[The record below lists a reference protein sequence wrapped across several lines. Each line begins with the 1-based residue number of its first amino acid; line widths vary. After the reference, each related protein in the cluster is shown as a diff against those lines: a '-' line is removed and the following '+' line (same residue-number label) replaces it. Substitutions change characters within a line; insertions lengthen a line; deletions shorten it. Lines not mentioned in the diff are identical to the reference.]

1 MDLIQTAD
9 QAIRNWILK
18 VTVSVLAAIVIIVV
32 AVMMIGI
39 FLPNEQISNDKIL
52 EMIGPAFNTVIGAF
66 VGLLGGMQIGKM
78 GESKEPPTAPE
89 PPKVEE
95 KVEAKVEED
104 DGIDHSKPIEEDH
117 KDDNR
122 WSDDHHDE
130 HLADHVA
137 KHS

>member
-1 MDLIQTAD
+1 MDSKTT
-9 QAIRNWILK
+9 NFILK
-18 VTVSVLAAIVIIVV
+18 LAVSVLAAVVIIVV
-32 AVMMIGI
+32 AVMMVGI

-52 EMIGPAFNTVIGAF
+52 ELIGPAFNTVIGAF
-66 VGLLGGMQIGKM
+66 VGLLGGLSLSSDK
-78 GESKEPPTAPE
+78 KEDSPVVPTSP
-89 PPKVEE
+89 VEE
-95 KVEAKVEED
+95 IVEGDD

-130 HLADHVA
+130 HLADHVN

>member
-1 MDLIQTAD
+1 MDSKTT
-9 QAIRNWILK
+9 NFILK
-18 VTVSVLAAIVIIVV
+18 LAVSVLAGVV
-32 AVMMIGI
+32 GVVVVVMMVGL
-39 FLPNEQISNDKIL
+39 FVSNDVVDNAKIFEL
-52 EMIGPAFNTVIGAF
+52 IGPAFNTVIGAF
-66 VGLLGGMQIGKM
+66 VGLLGGLSLN
-78 GESKEPPTAPE
+78 GEKKEEAPPTPPVEPTPAPTAP
-89 PPKVEE
+89 
-95 KVEAKVEED
+95 VEED